1 MFEAI
6 TQLIRRGSDGAPGPI
21 PPLGAFVGAPRGIP
35 RGIPRPTVLDAEC
48 ECPDECLRDHENE

>member
-6 TQLIRRGSDGAPGPI
+6 TQRIRRGTDGAPGA
-21 PPLGAFVGAPRGIP
+21 PPAPRALAGVARGTP
-35 RGIPRPTVLDAEC
+35 RSTVLDAEC